1 MSDDFTDLFLLTIC
15 VFLLTRMQ
23 VKNNSYAQSIRWYN
37 WKLSIKT
44 ILKIESDTFFKII
57 FLQMWLYMVMK
68 KK

>member
-37 WKLSIKT
+37 
-44 ILKIESDTFFKII
+44 
-57 FLQMWLYMVMK
+57 
-68 KK
+68 